1 MDQDTQKF
9 YLDKVSNFYQSKL
22 SQKNK
27 QLIIIMKD
35 SRLSESDN
43 RQSRYDANVGST
55 SEWPTTD

>member
-27 QLIIIMKD
+27 QLIIISKD

-55 SEWPTTD
+55 S